1 VTNSLNLV
9 GQPIM
14 ARTSARKGRIQ
25 EQYNA
30 LSCIIF
36 STTVLLSLHT
46 SIIIIIIISVTLY
59 SSSFSLFGFFLVLLH
74 DLIEISIISRQC
86 Y

>member
-1 VTNSLNLV
+1 
-9 GQPIM
+9 M

-46 SIIIIIIISVTLY
+46 SIIIIIIIIISVTLY

-74 DLIEISIISRQC
+74 DLIEIPIISRQC